1 MVNIAYIKCS
11 IQLALIWS
19 TFYFSTSLHFV
30 MMMVFNSAGYF
41 LQFPVTLELMQN
53 LEIPLI
59 SANDKLK
66 DGNNQAAKNFF
77 ILFY

>member
-1 MVNIAYIKCS
+1 
-11 IQLALIWS
+11 
-19 TFYFSTSLHFV
+19 
-30 MMMVFNSAGYF
+30 MVFNSAGYL

-53 LEIPLI
+53 LEIPQI